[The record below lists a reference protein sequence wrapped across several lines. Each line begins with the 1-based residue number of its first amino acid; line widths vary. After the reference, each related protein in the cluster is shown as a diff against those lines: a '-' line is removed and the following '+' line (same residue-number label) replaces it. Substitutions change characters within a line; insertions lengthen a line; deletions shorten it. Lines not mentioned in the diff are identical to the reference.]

1 MLRGAHV
8 YSPGLLAAS
17 GGLSAGDLVGVSV
30 ACELPQRRWCGIPR
44 GLRIQDEG
52 SLSSASKDSQGLDPS
67 VLQKTVATPQQLP
80 TLPSRSHLFVGI
92 GRCIEGRRGM
102 FRRQSGLAIEM
113 VERVYETP
121 SINGETGE

>member
-1 MLRGAHV
+1 M

-17 GGLSAGDLVGVSV
+17 GGLAAGDLVGVSV

-44 GLRIQDEG
+44 GLRIHNESSFSSLESPLRG
-52 SLSSASKDSQGLDPS
+52 SDISA
-67 VLQKTVATPQQLP
+67 LQKTVDAQQLP

-92 GRCIEGRRGM
+92 GRCAEGRRGM
-102 FRRQSGLAIEM
+102 FRRQSGLAVEM

-121 SINGETGE
+121 SINGGNGQ